1 MLIFQRFQV
10 DYDWI
15 KIVMK
20 DGLVKDI
27 ASASDISNVSA
38 LSKTVKKNFVCYA
51 F

>member
-20 DGLVKDI
+20 EHLFEG
-27 ASASDISNVSA
+27 
-38 LSKTVKKNFVCYA
+38 TVPN
-51 F
+51 

>member
-20 DGLVKDI
+20 EHLFEGAVP
-27 ASASDISNVSA
+27 N
-38 LSKTVKKNFVCYA
+38 
-51 F
+51 